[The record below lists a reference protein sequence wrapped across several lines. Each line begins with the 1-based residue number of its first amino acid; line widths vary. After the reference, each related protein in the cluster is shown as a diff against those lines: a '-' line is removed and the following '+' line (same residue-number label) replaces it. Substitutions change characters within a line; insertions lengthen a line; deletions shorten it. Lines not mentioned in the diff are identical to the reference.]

1 MALREQIEKYCA
13 TKVEL
18 MAFREE
24 VAVQFGKVHTA
35 IAHTHVEIAKTH
47 TEIAR
52 LKGRM
57 SAMETRLIKWVIAII
72 IANASIS
79 LGIARYL
86 L

>member
-1 MALREQIEKYCA
+1 MELQEQIEKYCA

-35 IAHTHVEIAKTH
+35 IASTHVEIAKLETK
-47 TEIAR
+47 IA
-52 LKGRM
+52 
-57 SAMETRLIKWVIAII
+57 AMETRLIKWFIAII

-79 LGIARYL
+79 LAIARYL
-86 L
+86 S